1 VSDKAVKVVRAEFES
16 NVFINCPF
24 DEQYY
29 SLLRPLLFTIVY
41 LGFNPR
47 IASERSDS
55 AENRIEKICSL
66 ICASKYSIHDLSR
79 LKATQA
85 REFYRMNVP
94 FELGIDY
101 GSRLFGSTPMRE
113 KKCLILGKERFEY
126 MRALSDLSGVDIKSH
141 KNEPVEIVRAVRDW
155 FVETVGLRSVKSPTV
170 IWYRFNDFTS
180 DFYDARKKDG
190 FTDED
195 LNMMPVP
202 EYIDFIRVWVAETK
216 RSAET

>member
-1 VSDKAVKVVRAEFES
+1 MRDQEVDAVETDFES

-24 DEQYY
+24 DESYY
-29 SLLRPLLFTIVY
+29 PLLRPLIFTIIY
-41 LGFNPR
+41 LGFSPR

-55 AENRIEKICSL
+55 AESRIEKICNL
-66 ICASKYSIHDLSR
+66 IRVSKYSLHDLSR
-79 LKATQA
+79 LKASQVD
-85 REFYRMNVP
+85 EFYRMNMP

-101 GSRLFGSTPMRE
+101 GSRLFGSTSMHE
-113 KKCLILGKERFEY
+113 KKCLILGRERFEY
-126 MRALSDLSGVDIKSH
+126 MIAISDLSGVDIKHH
-141 KNEPVEIVRAVRDW
+141 KNEPANMVRAIRDW
-155 FVETVGLRSVKSPTV
+155 FVETVGLRNIQSPTV

-202 EYIDFIRVWVAETK
+202 EYIDFIREWVAEL
-216 RSAET
+216 